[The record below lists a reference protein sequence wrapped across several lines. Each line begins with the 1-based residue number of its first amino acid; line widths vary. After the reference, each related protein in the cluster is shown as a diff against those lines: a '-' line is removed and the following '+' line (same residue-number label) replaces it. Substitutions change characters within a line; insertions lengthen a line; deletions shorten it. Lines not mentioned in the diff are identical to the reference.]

1 MRRAGKSGLKEA
13 GLGNRDVIVLGA
25 SAGGVEALTQL
36 CAGLRA
42 DLPASVFI
50 VQHVAPTARSVLPEL
65 LTRAGPIPAG
75 HPVDGEPM
83 LRGRIYVAP
92 PDLHML
98 LVDGRIRLRRG
109 PHENRTR
116 PAADVLFRSAAAC
129 CGGRVVG
136 VVLTGL
142 LDDGTA
148 GLIAIKRC
156 GGVSVVQDP
165 ADAAWPGMPRS
176 ALLRDSV
183 DHSEALHVLP
193 ALLARLAAE
202 PAGTSLPAS
211 AELRAEIMIS
221 EGEVASMSQ
230 PSITIGSPSPLG
242 CPHCGGVLNEI
253 AEEKAVRFRCQ
264 IGHAYGP
271 ESLAAAQVDGLEQAL
286 VTAVRTHRDR
296 LALFNRMA
304 EVAREKGLSHAAE
317 RWEAAASEAEAA
329 AKLIS
334 DALAL
339 LGKPKSLEA

>member
-1 MRRAGKSGLKEA
+1 LD
-13 GLGNRDVIVLGA
+13 LGNRDIIVLAA

-36 CAGLRA
+36 CAGLPA
-42 DLPASVFI
+42 DLPASVFV

-65 LTRAGPIPAG
+65 LTRAGPVPAG
-75 HPVDGEPM
+75 HPVDGEPI

-98 LVDGRIRLRRG
+98 IADGQIRLRRG

-129 CGGRVVG
+129 CGGRVIG

-183 DHSEALHVLP
+183 DHSVALDALP
-193 ALLARLAAE
+193 ALLARLTAE
-202 PAGTSLPAS
+202 PAGPSSSAS
-211 AELRAEIMIS
+211 DELKAEIRIS

-230 PSITIGSPSPLG
+230 HNVSIGTPSPLG

-253 AEEKAVRFRCQ
+253 PEEKSVRFRCQ
-264 IGHAYGP
+264 IGHAFGP

-296 LALFNRMA
+296 LALFHRMA
-304 EVAREKGLSHAAE
+304 EVAREKGLSHAAQ
-317 RWEAAASEAEAA
+317 RWTSAAAEAEAA
-329 AKLIS
+329 ADLIS
-334 DALAL
+334 GALAS
-339 LGKPKSLEA
+339 LGMAKSPQA

>member
-1 MRRAGKSGLKEA
+1 LS
-13 GLGNRDVIVLGA
+13 NRDVIVLGA

-36 CAGLRA
+36 CGGLPG
-42 DLPASVFI
+42 DLPASLLI
-50 VQHVAPTARSVLPEL
+50 VQHVAPTARSILPEL
-65 LTRAGPIPAG
+65 LTRAGPLPAG
-75 HPVDGEPM
+75 HPVDGEPIR
-83 LRGRIYVAP
+83 RGRIYVAP

-98 LVDGRIRLRRG
+98 VSDGKIRLRRG

-116 PAADVLFRSAAAC
+116 PAADVLFRSAAAS
-129 CGGRVVG
+129 CGRRVVG

-156 GGVSVVQDP
+156 GGLSVVQDP
-165 ADAAWPGMPRS
+165 EDAAWPGMPRN

-183 DHSEALHVLP
+183 DHAVPLDAL
-193 ALLARLAAE
+193 AGLLVRLIAE
-202 PAGTSLPAS
+202 PAGAS
-211 AELRAEIMIS
+211 SPVPDEMLTEIRIS

-230 PSITIGSPSPLG
+230 HNATIGTPSPLG

-253 AEEKAVRFRCQ
+253 EEEKSVRFRCQ

-296 LALFNRMA
+296 LALFRRMA
-304 EVAREKGLSHAAE
+304 EVAHAKGLTHAAR
-317 RWEAAASEAEAA
+317 RWEEAASEASAA
-329 AKLIS
+329 AELIS
-334 DALAL
+334 GALAT
-339 LGKPKSLEA
+339 LGAPRDAQD